1 MTLEQMQVAVDQ
13 GFGMFIEDLMVQFFS
28 HHDMLGYQGYCVEH
42 GLEPYA

>member
-13 GFGMFIEDLMVQFFS
+13 GFGMFIEDVMVQFYS
-28 HHDMLGYQGYCVEH
+28 QQDMLGYQGYCVEH